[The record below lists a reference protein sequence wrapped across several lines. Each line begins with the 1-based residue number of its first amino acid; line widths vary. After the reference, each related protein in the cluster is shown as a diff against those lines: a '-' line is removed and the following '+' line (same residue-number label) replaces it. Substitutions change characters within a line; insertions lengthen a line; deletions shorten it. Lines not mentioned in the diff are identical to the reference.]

1 MKISSLFVE
10 LGFKVEGSDLDSLRS
25 FEAVLNKIAD
35 AADRAVASLKQLQG
49 IKIKAPSV
57 SAQLAPSAPSAP
69 SAPVPPMFLVPT
81 GGMVPGGGRGA
92 GGGNIPPTSSTA
104 PASPPSFGSQIFTG
118 LQKAFPLLRL
128 AAQIGVV
135 ATVVSALAKAAMNAV
150 KAMIGMTDAAIRAT
164 KDNEKLRTLTGLSR
178 EQIKDFELFATTAGI
193 GVESVTDAVKSI
205 QLEIAKIKMGGGDVF
220 GFSALGID
228 MRKSADEIFK
238 SFAEKTKYMNAADAR
253 MYAERLGVNEDLFF
267 ALRKY
272 SDEFGKQVDRRLI
285 TTDRENEQVRK
296 TARSLD
302 DLGRVSRLLYDRLA
316 TDLSPAIEFSAQV
329 LSKFATAMLRFAD
342 MLRGAPDPFNFKEFK
357 DKILS
362 SPKMTPTPSAL
373 PNNITAGG
381 MSNSKVEVNNEFNIV
396 ESKNPSNT
404 SNLISREMKRGLANA
419 YYQTP
424 AYTLIR

>member
-1 MKISSLFVE
+1 
-10 LGFKVEGSDLDSLRS
+10 
-25 FEAVLNKIAD
+25 
-35 AADRAVASLKQLQG
+35 
-49 IKIKAPSV
+49 
-57 SAQLAPSAPSAP
+57 
-69 SAPVPPMFLVPT
+69 MFLVPT

-92 GGGNIPPTSSTA
+92 GGGNVPPTPSTA

-193 GVESVTDAVKSI
+193 GVDSVTDAIKSI

-285 TTDRENEQVRK
+285 TTNRENEQVRK

-302 DLGRVSRLLYDRLA
+302 DLARVSRLLYDRLA
-316 TDLSPAIEFSAQV
+316 ADFSPAIEFSAQV
-329 LSKFATAMLRFAD
+329 LTKFATAILRLSD
-342 MLRGAPDPFNFKEFK
+342 MLRGAPDAFNFKDFK

-362 SPKMTPTPSAL
+362 SPKVTPTPSAL

-396 ESKNPSNT
+396 ESKNPTNT
-404 SNLISREMKRGLANA
+404 SNLVSREIKRGLANA

-424 AYTLIR
+424 AYTAIR